1 MSLIGPRPMM
11 PDQQSLYPGRS
22 YYKLRPGMT
31 GLWQVSKRN
40 ESEFAARASFDDM
53 YHEQLSLWTDI
64 KILVK
69 TAFVVV
75 RGTGV

>member
-1 MSLIGPRPMM
+1 
-11 PDQQSLYPGRS
+11 
-22 YYKLRPGMT
+22 MT

-40 ESEFAARASFDDM
+40 ESEFAARAAFDDT
-53 YHEQLSLWTDI
+53 YNTELTLWTDV
-64 KILVK
+64 KILFK